1 MESSPQPRAPKPQ
14 SVTVELNFD
23 TLNITYRWWSAK
35 YLFLIFFCIAW
46 DSFLVFWYSM
56 ASRGAPWIMIVFP
69 IGHVA
74 VGIGLTYY
82 TIAGFIN
89 RTVMSVGPQW
99 LTVTHGPLPWFGNK
113 RINKMQLS
121 QLYAE
126 ELRSQSSRGGTSF
139 SYQLNTVLRDNTKLK
154 LLTGLPSPDVA
165 RFIEQTVE
173 DHLHIEDTPVMG
185 EMPKTRIQ

>member
-1 MESSPQPRAPKPQ
+1 MNSNTQPRAPKPQ
-14 SVTVELNFD
+14 SITVELNFD

-35 YLFLIFFCIAW
+35 YLFLLFFCIAW

-56 ASRGAPWIMIVFP
+56 VSQGAPWIMIVFP

-89 RTVMSVGPQW
+89 RTVIGVGQQW
-99 LTVTHGPLPWFGNK
+99 LTVTHGPFPWLGNK
-113 RINKMQLS
+113 RIDRIQVR

-126 ELRSQSSRGGTSF
+126 EARSQSSRGGTSF
-139 SYQLNTVLRDNTKLK
+139 SYQLNAILQDNTKLK
-154 LLTGLPSPDVA
+154 LLAGLPSPDVA
-165 RFIEQTVE
+165 RFVEQSIEE
-173 DHLHIEDTPVMG
+173 YLRIEDQPVIG
-185 EMPKTRIQ
+185 EMPKTT